1 MNDDDQPVDETG
13 QPIPTPE
20 PTGSFDATAND
31 VPDPAPSEFTDAP
44 EVTPPS
50 ELKGAALAQALDD
63 AGLPK
68 TGTAD
73 EKRASLAGTEPG
85 DAEEVAIPGLAM
97 AAPAYSPPK
106 DFEHTAF
113 NPDNVQHIS

>member
-1 MNDDDQPVDETG
+1 M
-13 QPIPTPE
+13 
-20 PTGSFDATAND
+20 
-31 VPDPAPSEFTDAP
+31 PDTDLTTEP

-50 ELKGAALAQALDD
+50 ELKGEALTQALDD

-73 EKRASLAGTEPG
+73 EKRASLAETEP
-85 DAEEVAIPGLAM
+85 EPEVFSNPGLAM
-97 AAPAYSPPK
+97 GAPAYSPPEG
-106 DFEHTAF
+106 FEHTAY

>member
-1 MNDDDQPVDETG
+1 MSDEDLT
-13 QPIPTPE
+13 TEEE
-20 PTGSFDATAND
+20 P
-31 VPDPAPSEFTDAP
+31 
-44 EVTPPS
+44 TPPS
-50 ELKGAALAQALDD
+50 ELKGEALAQALDD

-73 EKRASLAGTEPG
+73 EKRASLAETEPDPG
-85 DAEEVAIPGLAM
+85 DAEEFVNPGLAL
-97 AAPAYSPPK
+97 AAPAYNPPA